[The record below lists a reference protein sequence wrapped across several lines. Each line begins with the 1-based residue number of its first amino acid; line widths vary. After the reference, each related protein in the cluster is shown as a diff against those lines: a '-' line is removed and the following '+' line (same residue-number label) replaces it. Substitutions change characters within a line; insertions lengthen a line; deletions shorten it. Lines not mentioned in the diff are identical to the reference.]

1 MGERPDWT
9 GTLCQPLLRPTVAGH
24 GLPADS
30 RRGNTLLPHQYAD
43 VLEARGR
50 GLGSVE
56 GLSGSRPLGTEAR
69 GRGQEAL
76 DPTMATQSWRTR
88 YRAAFDAYAAE
99 LSRQGWESTT
109 GSFWGDCASD
119 LFPKGW
125 NENDFNAELLRHG
138 CAKHNWR
145 AHHYLSCL
153 IGGREADARDKMRDE
168 RGHSGGS
175 RTDTW
180 ARKVRHACSGMR
192 VRRSC
197 RVTPSPCTAASAPSA
212 ACEGGDCP
220 KHAGALGGSGRAAG
234 ASVAVK
240 VLNEYTCPIPA
251 EIMAEP
257 VSTLGGFTYERA
269 AITEWLRTNDT
280 SPPTGAKLE
289 SQRLIPNTAVR
300 CLLERV

>member
-1 MGERPDWT
+1 
-9 GTLCQPLLRPTVAGH
+9 
-24 GLPADS
+24 
-30 RRGNTLLPHQYAD
+30 
-43 VLEARGR
+43 
-50 GLGSVE
+50 
-56 GLSGSRPLGTEAR
+56 
-69 GRGQEAL
+69 
-76 DPTMATQSWRTR
+76 MATQSWRTR

-240 VLNEYTCPIPA
+240 VLNEYTCPIPTK
-251 EIMAEP
+251 IMAEP
-257 VSTLGGFTYERA
+257 VSTQGGFTYERA
-269 AITEWLRTNDT
+269 AITELRTNDT